1 MKNSFI
7 NYFMNGKPRQFF
19 KILRRLIS
27 YDQTDVP
34 NKSPLSAL
42 SSSQVLYRLLCLI
55 FAYPI
60 SLSLWLVF
68 RVLSLRYR
76 VSIYILKAFR
86 PGWGSTYLNML
97 EPLCRQLQQE
107 DMGRHL
113 KILVDPGE
121 SVSRTL
127 VKSYEPHFTF
137 YLDDRR
143 KFARLI
149 AYLIPKSGLEKK
161 HLNTRD
167 KYKPGWHCPPSKNYL
182 DHRTMVPYDLVKMDV
197 NVGNFVLFAHS
208 SKNYYKERVSKEVFS
223 NMSHRFYDLSNY
235 RLALS
240 NISRNNL
247 KIIRVGTEVDEL
259 PTSLKDL
266 PIIDYTGKNRTEE
279 GEFWLY
285 ENCKF
290 LLSATSGAFWFARR
304 FDRPTLL
311 TNSYAWPLAGYFS
324 TLFTPMIFRSTE
336 TGRLLSFAEMLEI
349 RNDANFLESQ
359 FMRDKHLELMP
370 NSSFTIASAVKEI
383 LNVSNDRFLPTLEEL
398 NLMERHKA
406 ILASYNFVIAEKM
419 TLPATSFLNEYS
431 HLL

>member
-1 MKNSFI
+1 MKNFFV
-7 NYFMNGKPRQFF
+7 NYFMKAKPRQIY

-27 YDQTDVP
+27 YDQTDVS
-34 NKSPLSAL
+34 NKPLSSAL
-42 SSSQVLYRLLCLI
+42 NFDQIYRLFHLI

-60 SLSLWLVF
+60 SLLLWLVF

-76 VSIYILKAFR
+76 VSIYILKTFR

-107 DMGRHL
+107 DMGRHI

-121 SVSRTL
+121 SVSGTL
-127 VKSYEPHFTF
+127 VKSYEPHFTL

-161 HLNTRD
+161 YLNTSD
-167 KYKPGWHCPPSKNYL
+167 KYKPGWQCPPSKNYL
-182 DHRTMVPYDLVKMDV
+182 DHGTMVPSDLANMDV
-197 NVGNFVLFAHS
+197 KVGNFVLFAHA
-208 SKNYYKERVSKEVFS
+208 SKNYYKDRVSKEVFS
-223 NMSHRFYDLSNY
+223 NIEHRFYDLSSY
-235 RLALS
+235 RLALN
-240 NISRNNL
+240 NIIGNNL
-247 KIIRVGTEVDEL
+247 KIIRVGTEVDDL
-259 PTSLKDL
+259 PVSLKAL
-266 PIIDYTGKNRTEE
+266 PIIDYTGNNRTEE

-290 LLSATSGAFWFARR
+290 LLSATSGAYWFARR

-311 TNSYAWPLAGYFS
+311 TNIYTLPLGYFS
-324 TLFTPMIFRSTE
+324 TLYTPMTFQSTE

-349 RNDANFLESQ
+349 RNAPNFLENQ
-359 FMRDKHLELMP
+359 FMRDRHLELTP
-370 NSSFTIASAVKEI
+370 NSSFTIASAVEEM
-383 LNVSNDRFLPTLEEL
+383 LNVSNERFLPTLEEL
-398 NLMERHKA
+398 KLMERHKA
-406 ILASYNFVIAEKM
+406 ILTSYNIAITEKM

>member
-1 MKNSFI
+1 MKNFFV
-7 NYFMNGKPRQFF
+7 NYFMKAKPRQIY

-27 YDQTDVP
+27 YDQTDVS
-34 NKSPLSAL
+34 NKPLSSAL
-42 SSSQVLYRLLCLI
+42 NFDQIYRLFHLI

-60 SLSLWLVF
+60 SLLLWLVF

-76 VSIYILKAFR
+76 VSIYILKTFR

-107 DMGRHL
+107 DMGRHI

-121 SVSRTL
+121 SVSGTL
-127 VKSYEPHFTF
+127 VKSYEPHFTL

-161 HLNTRD
+161 YLNTSD
-167 KYKPGWHCPPSKNYL
+167 KYNPGWQCPPSKNYL
-182 DHRTMVPYDLVKMDV
+182 DHGTMVPSDLANMDV
-197 NVGNFVLFAHS
+197 KVGNFVLFAHA
-208 SKNYYKERVSKEVFS
+208 SKNYYKDRVSKEVFS
-223 NMSHRFYDLSNY
+223 NIEHRFYDLSSY
-235 RLALS
+235 RLALN
-240 NISRNNL
+240 NIIGNNL
-247 KIIRVGTEVDEL
+247 KIIRVGTEVDDL
-259 PTSLKDL
+259 PVSLKAL
-266 PIIDYTGKNRTEE
+266 PIIDYTGNNRTEE

-290 LLSATSGAFWFARR
+290 LLSATSGAYWFARR

-311 TNSYAWPLAGYFS
+311 TNIYTLPLGYFS
-324 TLFTPMIFRSTE
+324 TLYTPMTFQSTE

-349 RNDANFLESQ
+349 RNAPNFLENQ
-359 FMRDKHLELMP
+359 FMRDRHLELTP
-370 NSSFTIASAVKEI
+370 NSSFTIASAVEEM
-383 LNVSNDRFLPTLEEL
+383 LNVSNERFLPTLEEL
-398 NLMERHKA
+398 KLMERHKA
-406 ILASYNFVIAEKM
+406 ILTSYNIAITEKM

>member
-1 MKNSFI
+1 MKA
-7 NYFMNGKPRQFF
+7 KPRQIY

-27 YDQTDVP
+27 YDQTDVS
-34 NKSPLSAL
+34 NKPLSSAL
-42 SSSQVLYRLLCLI
+42 NFDQIYRLFHLI

-60 SLSLWLVF
+60 SLLLWLVF

-107 DMGRHL
+107 DMGRHI

-121 SVSRTL
+121 SVSGTL
-127 VKSYEPHFTF
+127 VKSYEPHFTL

-161 HLNTRD
+161 YLNTSD
-167 KYKPGWHCPPSKNYL
+167 KYKPGWQCPPSKNYL
-182 DHRTMVPYDLVKMDV
+182 DHGTMVPSDLANMDV
-197 NVGNFVLFAHS
+197 KVGNFVLFAHA
-208 SKNYYKERVSKEVFS
+208 SKNYYKDRVSKEVFS
-223 NMSHRFYDLSNY
+223 NIEHRFYDLSSY
-235 RLALS
+235 RLALN
-240 NISRNNL
+240 NIIGNNL
-247 KIIRVGTEVDEL
+247 KIIRVGTEVDDL
-259 PTSLKDL
+259 PVSLKAL
-266 PIIDYTGKNRTEE
+266 PIIDYTGNNRTEE

-290 LLSATSGAFWFARR
+290 LLSATSGAYWFARR

-311 TNSYAWPLAGYFS
+311 TNIYTLPLGYFS
-324 TLFTPMIFRSTE
+324 TLYTPMTFQSTE

-349 RNDANFLESQ
+349 RNAPNFLENQ
-359 FMRDKHLELMP
+359 FMRDRHLELTP
-370 NSSFTIASAVKEI
+370 NSSFTIASAVEEM
-383 LNVSNDRFLPTLEEL
+383 LNVSNERFLPTLEEL
-398 NLMERHKA
+398 KLMERHKA
-406 ILASYNFVIAEKM
+406 ILTSYNIAITEKM